1 MNDYADSKVAW
12 HGNCLAMLV
21 FTWPLCK
28 NFDANEPDLRPF
40 DSLRSIPIMI
50 RQSCIFSVLL
60 GFASVLAAGSALAA
74 DTIKPTTGK
83 AAGSERAYEDTVNK
97 AIEYFR
103 TKGQAANGSYS
114 AEASPAITALVTT
127 SILRAGRTADD
138 PLVAKSL
145 AYLQGLVRA
154 DGGIY
159 AENSKHENYE
169 TCVAIQ
175 CFAAA
180 NRDKRYDELLK
191 KAEAFVKGIQWDES
205 EGLDKSS
212 INYGGAG
219 YGNSK
224 RPDLSNTAF
233 LIDALKSTGRGTDDE
248 AIRKALVFVSRCQN
262 LETEYNTT
270 EFAAKNPDGGFYYT
284 PAAGGASMAGKTEQG
299 GLRSYG
305 SMTYAGLKS
314 MIFAGLGPDDPRVKA
329 ATKWLADNYKLDEN
343 PGMGTAGLYYYYNTF
358 AKALSA
364 TGLDTFQDAA
374 GKKHDW
380 RGDLIVALASRQKA
394 DGSWVNENNRWLEG
408 DPNLVTAY
416 ALLALTYCREK
427 N

>member
-1 MNDYADSKVAW
+1 
-12 HGNCLAMLV
+12 
-21 FTWPLCK
+21 
-28 NFDANEPDLRPF
+28 
-40 DSLRSIPIMI
+40 MI
-50 RQSCIFSVLL
+50 RLLPVFSLFL
-60 GFASVLAAGSALAA
+60 AFAGTMASGGVLAADAA
-74 DTIKPTTGK
+74 KPATAK
-83 AAGSERAYEDTVNK
+83 ADGNSQVYEDSVNK
-97 AIEYFR
+97 AVEYFR

-127 SILRAGRTADD
+127 AILRTGRTADD

-145 AYLQGLVRA
+145 AYLQTLVRA

-159 AENSKHENYE
+159 AEKSTHQNYE

-191 KAEAFVKGIQWDES
+191 KAEAFVKGIQWDAS
-205 EGLDKSS
+205 EGHDKSS
-212 INYGGAG
+212 VNYGGAG

-233 LIDALKSTGRGTDDE
+233 LIDALKSAGRGADDE
-248 AIRKALVFVSRCQN
+248 AIQKALVFVSRCQN

-270 EFAAKNPDGGFYYT
+270 EFAAKDPDGGFYYT
-284 PAAGGASMAGKTEQG
+284 PAAGGSSMAGKTATG

-329 ATKWLADNYKLDEN
+329 ATKWLANNYKLDEN
-343 PGMGTAGLYYYYNTF
+343 PGMGSAGLYYYYNTF

-364 TGLDTFQDAA
+364 VGSDTFQDAA
-374 GKKHDW
+374 GTKHDW
-380 RGDLIVALASRQKA
+380 RKDLITTLASRQKP

-408 DPNLVTAY
+408 DANLVTAY